1 MSEFLQLSLFLFVP
15 IIALIHFRLNLA
27 KKFIAQQLTPSELHV
42 QIFYTGGTQNFRIFI
57 LNYYFLLVY
66 IYNYP
71 ASNYLKLHYFKIR
84 YCTSTMQD
92 NNKNIPNYKWPNLLM
107 STEILVS
114 GTPEG
119 YDAKIILNEIKH
131 QGNSVIHIARDD
143 NACALWAMRLNF
155 LNLTAVFEFPSWDC
169 LPYDRVSPNLEIS
182 SARMGILSKFAD
194 NIAKEYVVLT
204 TLNAVLQK
212 VPCSSVVKS
221 YGFKAVVGRNI

>member
-1 MSEFLQLSLFLFVP
+1 
-15 IIALIHFRLNLA
+15 
-27 KKFIAQQLTPSELHV
+27 
-42 QIFYTGGTQNFRIFI
+42 
-57 LNYYFLLVY
+57 
-66 IYNYP
+66 
-71 ASNYLKLHYFKIR
+71 
-84 YCTSTMQD
+84 
-92 NNKNIPNYKWPNLLM
+92 M

-143 NACALWAMRLNF
+143 KRMRAMGDALKFFQPDL
-155 LNLTAVFEFPSWDC
+155 AVFEFPSWDC

-182 SARMGILSKFAD
+182 SARMGILSKFVN
-194 NIAKEYVVLT
+194 NIAKKYVVLT

-221 YGFKAVVGRNI
+221 YGFKAVVGQNINESNLREFLVRMGFTKSSTVREPGEYAIRGGIIDIFPPRYSNPVRLDLFGTILDGARPVSYTHLRAHET

>member
-1 MSEFLQLSLFLFVP
+1 
-15 IIALIHFRLNLA
+15 
-27 KKFIAQQLTPSELHV
+27 
-42 QIFYTGGTQNFRIFI
+42 
-57 LNYYFLLVY
+57 
-66 IYNYP
+66 
-71 ASNYLKLHYFKIR
+71 
-84 YCTSTMQD
+84 
-92 NNKNIPNYKWPNLLM
+92 M

-143 NACALWAMRLNF
+143 KRMRAMGDALKFFQPDL
-155 LNLTAVFEFPSWDC
+155 AVFEFPSWDC

-221 YGFKAVVGRNI
+221 YGFKAVVGRNINESNLREFLVRMGFTKSSTVREAGEYAIRGGIIDIFPPRYSNPVRLDLFGTILDGARLFDPETQLTIKKLHEIELAPVSEVKAFKSKTFIVTAGSRLL

>member
-1 MSEFLQLSLFLFVP
+1 
-15 IIALIHFRLNLA
+15 
-27 KKFIAQQLTPSELHV
+27 
-42 QIFYTGGTQNFRIFI
+42 
-57 LNYYFLLVY
+57 
-66 IYNYP
+66 
-71 ASNYLKLHYFKIR
+71 
-84 YCTSTMQD
+84 
-92 NNKNIPNYKWPNLLM
+92 M

-143 NACALWAMRLNF
+143 KRMRAMGDALKFFKPDLS
-155 LNLTAVFEFPSWDC
+155 VFEFPSWDC

-221 YGFKAVVGRNI
+221 YGF